1 MKNEC
6 QNKIKKAVDK
16 MASEADQEYDQK
28 EYTTF
33 ADLEL
38 ELKNENNKKEIWLK
52 MNQENI
58 FLENGGYILQPED
71 MISDEELSETYEE
84 PKPVE

>member
-38 ELKNENNKKEIWLK
+38 ELKNENNKKEI
-52 MNQENI
+52 
-58 FLENGGYILQPED
+58 
-71 MISDEELSETYEE
+71 
-84 PKPVE
+84 

>member
-1 MKNEC
+1 
-6 QNKIKKAVDK
+6 
-16 MASEADQEYDQK
+16 
-28 EYTTF
+28 
-33 ADLEL
+33 
-38 ELKNENNKKEIWLK
+38 